1 MYPELICLNCVLGES
16 GAVKIYI
23 KYWTHKDEVGLV
35 IHSILSG
42 IWGWD
47 VKENSNI

>member
-1 MYPELICLNCVLGES
+1 MLGES
-16 GAVKIYI
+16 GAVKIYV
-23 KYWTHKDEVGLV
+23 KYWAHRDEVGLV

-47 VKENSNI
+47 MKENSALRID